1 MDKYNLLWKY
11 LIEYFKEN
19 NNSLT
24 LSFADINKIASI
36 PLDHSFL
43 KYKKELEQYNIKV
56 DKISLKNK
64 YVILRKKLINNESN
78 RNKRKITYSFLYN

>member
-19 NNSLT
+19 NNNLT
-24 LSFADINKIASI
+24 LSFDDINKIASI

-43 KYKKELEQYNIKV
+43 KYKKGLEQYNIKV

-64 YVILRKKLINNESN
+64 YVIFKKEVD
-78 RNKRKITYSFLYN
+78 K

>member
-19 NNSLT
+19 NNNLT
-24 LSFADINKIASI
+24 LSFDDINKIASI

-43 KYKKELEQYNIKV
+43 KYKKELEQYNIKA

-64 YVILRKKLINNESN
+64 YVIFKKEVD
-78 RNKRKITYSFLYN
+78 K

>member
-1 MDKYNLLWKY
+1 MDKYNILWKY

-43 KYKKELEQYNIKV
+43 KHKKELEQYNIKV

-64 YVILRKKLINNESN
+64 YVIFKKEVD
-78 RNKRKITYSFLYN
+78 K

>member
-24 LSFADINKIASI
+24 LSFDEINKIASI

-43 KYKKELEQYNIKV
+43 KYKKELEQYKGW
-56 DKISLKNK
+56 
-64 YVILRKKLINNESN
+64 
-78 RNKRKITYSFLYN
+78 

>member
-64 YVILRKKLINNESN
+64 YVIFKKEVD
-78 RNKRKITYSFLYN
+78 K

>member
-1 MDKYNLLWKY
+1 MDNYNLLWKY

-19 NNSLT
+19 NNNLT

-36 PLDHSFL
+36 PLDHSFF

-64 YVILRKKLINNESN
+64 YVIFKKEVD
-78 RNKRKITYSFLYN
+78 K

>member
-43 KYKKELEQYNIKV
+43 KYKKELMIWFVVVK
-56 DKISLKNK
+56 D
-64 YVILRKKLINNESN
+64 
-78 RNKRKITYSFLYN
+78 

>member
-19 NNSLT
+19 NNNLT

-64 YVILRKKLINNESN
+64 YVIFKKEVD
-78 RNKRKITYSFLYN
+78 K

>member
-24 LSFADINKIASI
+24 LSFDEINKIASI

-64 YVILRKKLINNESN
+64 YVIFKKEVD
-78 RNKRKITYSFLYN
+78 K

>member
-19 NNSLT
+19 NNNLT
-24 LSFADINKIASI
+24 LSFDEINKIASI

-64 YVILRKKLINNESN
+64 YVIFKKEVD
-78 RNKRKITYSFLYN
+78 K

>member
-1 MDKYNLLWKY
+1 MDNYNLLWKY

-19 NNSLT
+19 NNNLT
-24 LSFADINKIASI
+24 LSFDEINKIASI

-43 KYKKELEQYNIKV
+43 KHKKELEQYNIKV

-64 YVILRKKLINNESN
+64 YVLFKKEVD
-78 RNKRKITYSFLYN
+78 K

>member
-24 LSFADINKIASI
+24 LSFDEINKIASI

-64 YVILRKKLINNESN
+64 HVIFKKEVD
-78 RNKRKITYSFLYN
+78 K

>member
-43 KYKKELEQYNIKV
+43 KYKKELEQHNIKV

-64 YVILRKKLINNESN
+64 YVIFKKEVD
-78 RNKRKITYSFLYN
+78 K

>member
-1 MDKYNLLWKY
+1 MNKYNLLWKY
-11 LIEYFKEN
+11 LIEYFKKN

-24 LSFADINKIASI
+24 LSFDEINKIAST

-64 YVILRKKLINNESN
+64 YVIFKKEVD
-78 RNKRKITYSFLYN
+78 K

>member
-1 MDKYNLLWKY
+1 MDNYNLLWKY

-19 NNSLT
+19 NNNLT
-24 LSFADINKIASI
+24 LSFDEINKIASI

-43 KYKKELEQYNIKV
+43 KHKKELEQYNIKV

-64 YVILRKKLINNESN
+64 YVIFKKEVD
-78 RNKRKITYSFLYN
+78 K